1 MKLMDTD
8 TFTYLE
14 KMEEIR
20 QDLQSA
26 ISYAGGCNLGAL
38 NLSKVAYGVR
48 L

>member
-1 MKLMDTD
+1 MKLMDIEC
-8 TFTYLE
+8 FTYEE
-14 KMEEIR
+14 KLSEIK

-38 NLSKVAYGVR
+38 NLNKVSYGTR